1 MSSRRPHPLYILAA
15 GIFVLLVLS
24 LQLVRVQGHME
35 SAGRLVGIVSTEAEQ
50 ALLIE
55 SVTPDGAAER
65 GGLQNGDLLVSID
78 GKAITSHDDYDK
90 AAVTFSPERAVTF
103 EVTRDGRRLPL
114 EITPGAAPPW
124 LNLFIQGFVALVC
137 LTLGL
142 FALVQ
147 GSGAGDLRARLVAAF
162 SFLLAVE
169 MSLPLDLVGAARAA
183 EVSESLFWLITGTQ
197 IAVELH
203 LAATVPSRRSWL
215 SDRVVL
221 LFYGVGLGY
230 GLLSWA
236 TYLIEETQGRDIFPW
251 DYYTHVVTSL
261 NDVVL
266 PIWATAV
273 LALLAGPTFREADPA
288 RRYQAGLVFVG
299 VLPWGLYALL
309 NAAMSLFGRQLSPM
323 LDELFP
329 LFVLCFPVAVFIAI
343 YRYHLFD
350 IELVV
355 HRGFLY
361 TALTSVLVLGFYL
374 AVGAIGM
381 VMSKVVDD
389 ASYSIWAIA
398 GAMFLVGLA
407 FGSIRRWLQRSIDSV
422 LFPARRAM
430 HQRLVTLA
438 SELPAQGTV
447 ANMGA
452 HLLSHLGKI
461 FALRSSTL
469 LLSDPKSG
477 LFFSVASSQGDMAP
491 EDFSLSFLLTPG
503 DPALERLREAA
514 RPLPADQV
522 LPLSP
527 VLSQRLRPIDARVVA
542 PLLHNERMIGVLV
555 LGRRHTGRRYHREE
569 IEMLSLFAP
578 QIATA
583 FENIRLFESATYE
596 SLTGL
601 LRRESILELL
611 DREIDRATRHG
622 RPLVVGMADLD
633 FFKEVNDRYGHLA
646 GDAVLKKVAEELS
659 AGLRSTDAVGRY
671 GGEEFLLVL
680 PETDLEGGSW
690 VAEKLRQRIEEL
702 SLPLGDGASV
712 NPRVSIGLAELPL
725 QADRPPE
732 IDVRSGLIDTADRA
746 LYRAKERGRNRVE
759 YLDELPGALGA

>member
-1 MSSRRPHPLYILAA
+1 MSPPRPHPLYIVAA
-15 GIFVLLVLS
+15 SIFVLLVLS
-24 LQLVRVQGHME
+24 LQMVRVQGHLE
-35 SAGRLVGIVSTEAEQ
+35 SAGRLVGIVSTQ
-50 ALLIE
+50 AADGLLIDI
-55 SVTPDGAAER
+55 VTAGGAAAR
-65 GGLQNGDLLVSID
+65 GGLQPGDVLISID
-78 GKAITSHDDYDK
+78 GRDVASHDDYDQI
-90 AAVTFSPERAVTF
+90 ASGFSPQRVAVF
-103 EVTRDGRRLPL
+103 EVMRAGSVLAL
-114 EITPGAAPPW
+114 EVTPGAAAPW
-124 LNLFIQGFVALVC
+124 LNLVIQAFVALVC

-147 GSGAGDLRARLVAAF
+147 GLAAGDLRARLVAAF

-169 MSLPLDLVGAARAA
+169 MSLPLDIVGDARVS
-183 EVSESLFWLITGTQ
+183 EVSESLFWLITGAQ

-203 LAATVPSRRSWL
+203 LAAVVPSRRPWL
-215 SDRVVL
+215 SDRL
-221 LFYGVGLGY
+221 IQLFYGAGLGY
-230 GLLSWA
+230 GLLCWA
-236 TYLIEETQGRDIFPW
+236 TYLVEQSQGRDFFPW
-251 DYYTHVVTSL
+251 DYSHVVASL

-266 PIWATAV
+266 PIWAV
-273 LALLAGPTFREADPA
+273 LVLTLLAGPTFREPDHA
-288 RRYQAGLVFVG
+288 RRYQAGLVLVG
-299 VLPWGLYALL
+299 ILPWGLYALL
-309 NAAMSLFGRQLSPM
+309 NAAMALFGRQLPAT
-323 LDELFP
+323 LEDVFP
-329 LFVLCFPVAVFIAI
+329 LLVLCFPVAVFIAI

-361 TALTSVLVLGFYL
+361 TALTSVLVLAFYL
-374 AVGAIGM
+374 AVGALGM
-381 VMSKVVDD
+381 LLSKVVDD
-389 ASYSIWAIA
+389 ADHSIWAIS

-407 FGSIRRWLQRSIDSV
+407 FGSLRRWLQRSIDSA

-430 HQRLVTLA
+430 HRRLVTLA

-452 HLLSHLGKI
+452 HLLSNLGQI

-477 LFFSVASSQGDMAP
+477 LFFSVASSHGELAP
-491 EDFSLSFLLTPG
+491 EDVSLSFLLTPD

-527 VLSQRLRPIDARVVA
+527 VLAQRLRPIDARLVA

-555 LGRRHTGRRYHREE
+555 LGRRLTGRRYHREE

-578 QIATA
+578 HIATA

-601 LRRESILELL
+601 LRRESILDLL

-646 GDAVLKKVAEELS
+646 GDAVLKRVAEELA

-680 PETDLEGGSW
+680 PETSLEGGSQ

-712 NPRVSIGLAELPL
+712 NPRVSIGLAELPRR
-725 QADRPPE
+725 ADRHP
-732 IDVRSGLIDTADRA
+732 DLRSGLIDTADRA

-759 YLDELPGALGA
+759 YLDALPGALGA